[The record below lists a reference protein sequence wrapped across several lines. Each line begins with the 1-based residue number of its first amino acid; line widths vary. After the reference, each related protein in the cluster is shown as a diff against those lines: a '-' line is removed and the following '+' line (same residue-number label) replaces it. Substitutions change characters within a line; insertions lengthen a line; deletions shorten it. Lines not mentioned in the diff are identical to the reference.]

1 LAIFPQIPDSHQ
13 EPPDLFAMPAKLND
27 ENSNMAHPAT
37 NDSDNPAKQLDK
49 VLGDIM
55 GVAFTLQKL
64 SNEADERSHYKEPF
78 FVIAHKLG
86 KAVEKFK
93 ESTATNR
100 LRRSPR
106 NLKRGRQEA
115 DKEGEEE
122 KKEDKHQKKK
132 RATTKRAKAGG
143 SKAAQRRR

>member
-1 LAIFPQIPDSHQ
+1 
-13 EPPDLFAMPAKLND
+13 MPAKLNE
-27 ENSNMAHPAT
+27 ENSNMAPPAT
-37 NDSDNPAKQLDK
+37 NDSDNPVKQLNK

-55 GVAFTLQKL
+55 DVAFTLQKL

-93 ESTATNR
+93 ESTATNQ

-115 DKEGEEE
+115 DKEGEKEE
-122 KKEDKHQKKK
+122 KKEEHQKKK
-132 RATTKRAKAGG
+132 RVSTRTKRAKAGG
-143 SKAAQRRR
+143 SKAAQSRR